1 MLQFLLPLLPKITM
15 NIGRRSARAQ
25 TPAAIA
31 LEFAYFK
38 GEVLARVSA
47 VEKIQGEQA
56 QAQSAFAE
64 GTARKLDNIGSQLTE
79 ILVKIAALPHRK

>member
-1 MLQFLLPLLPKITM
+1 MLHLLLPKITM
-15 NIGRRSARAQ
+15 NIGRRAARTQ
-25 TPAAIA
+25 TPSATA

-38 GEVLARVSA
+38 GEVTARVDA
-47 VEKIQGEQA
+47 VERQLGEQA
-56 QAQSAFAE
+56 QAQASFAE